1 MLNETFMFNQRYQ
14 GLILTLVVLFSVL
27 FGGVY
32 KESPEEVVL
41 EQKTESASLLA
52 AVENNISPKLAVSEV
67 LPPGI
72 TATAVLVRDWF
83 ASEPALVF
91 NAEQQW
97 PMASL
102 TKLMT
107 AAVALENIGKDAKI
121 TMSEKAIATESAAGN
136 FSVGGVYSFT
146 DVLSALLKVSSN
158 DAAVALAEFVGENK
172 FLELMNQK
180 AADLKMQHTRFFDPS
195 GLSSLNQS
203 TLEDLEKLVEYIYYQ
218 HPEIFRI
225 TQEKEG
231 NIHPFAGRP
240 DFIGGKT
247 GFIDEANGNLI
258 SLFNNNGQ
266 PLLIIVLGS
275 DDRAKDTQLLYD
287 RFTSR

>member
-1 MLNETFMFNQRYQ
+1 MKNNLNSLFFVA
-14 GLILTLVVLFSVL
+14 IVLLSVL
-27 FGGVY
+27 FGGVSH
-32 KESPEEVVL
+32 ESGEEVAI
-41 EQKTESASLLA
+41 EQKSEITSLLA
-52 AVENNISPKLAVSEV
+52 SIKATSPEIEFISPVI
-67 LPPGI
+67 LPSGI
-72 TATAVLVRDWF
+72 SATAVLVKDLF
-83 ASEPALVF
+83 AAEPMLAV

-107 AAVALENIGKDAKI
+107 AVVARENIDKDAMIK
-121 TMSEKAIATESAAGN
+121 MSEGAIAMEGAAGN
-136 FSVGGVYSFT
+136 FVIGKAYSLGE
-146 DVLSALLKVSSN
+146 VIRALLKVSSN
-158 DAAVALAEFVGENK
+158 DAAAAIAEFVGEER
-172 FLELMNQK
+172 FFQLMNQK
-180 AADLKMQHTRFFDPS
+180 AQALKMHQTRFFDPS

-203 TLEDLEKLVEYIYYQ
+203 TLENLEKLVTYIYYY

-225 TQEKEG
+225 TQEVEG
-231 NIHPFAGRP
+231 NIHPFAGQP

-258 SLFNNNGQ
+258 SLFNNDGR

-275 DDRAKDTQLLYD
+275 DDRAKDTKILHD

>member
-1 MLNETFMFNQRYQ
+1 MRNNLNNLFFA
-14 GLILTLVVLFSVL
+14 LIVLFSVL
-27 FGGVY
+27 LGGVSR
-32 KESPEEVVL
+32 ESPEEIVW
-41 EQKTESASLLA
+41 EQKPEITSLLA
-52 AVENNISPKLAVSEV
+52 IVKTTATAEEFAIRQVSPS
-67 LPPGI
+67 GI
-72 TATAVLVRDWF
+72 TATAVLVKDWF
-83 ASEPALVF
+83 AFEPALLV
-91 NAEQQW
+91 NGDQQW

-107 AAVALENIGKDAKI
+107 AIVSWENIGKDTKI
-121 TMSEKAIATESAAGN
+121 TMSERAIATESAAGN
-136 FSVGGVYSFT
+136 FSVGGAYSFT
-146 DVLSALLKVSSN
+146 DLVSALLKVSSN
-158 DAAVALAEFVGENK
+158 DAAAALAEFLGENR

-195 GLSSLNQS
+195 GLSSLNQA
-203 TLEDLEKLVEYIYYQ
+203 TLEDLEKLVAHIYYR

-258 SLFNNNGQ
+258 SLFNNDGR

-275 DDRAKDTQLLYD
+275 EDRANDTRILYNW
-287 RFTSR
+287 FTSN